1 MAGVEVFVP
10 CDRCGYRAYVHVVL
24 DVDDLPLS
32 FCAHHYQEQ
41 ADALMAYTIRTV
53 DMRHL
58 LTEGAR

>member
-1 MAGVEVFVP
+1 MDAFVP
-10 CDRCGYRAYVHVVL
+10 CDKCGQRSYVHVVL

-32 FCAHHYQEQ
+32 FCKHDYEAN

-58 LTEGAR
+58 LHDPAQ